1 MGIRAYKTEFVG
13 IRAKY
18 LGRVVLM
25 EEKKGKN
32 KKGRFTKG
40 NNYAKGNK
48 GAGKYK
54 RKFIDEML
62 LYFSAEPTKDAE
74 YPTFEG
80 FAKRIGVTVRTLER
94 WAAEKEDFGEAYERC
109 RDVQKRFL
117 IIGGLT
123 ERYNSAFA
131 KFMCGVHGMTDKNSK
146 SDDGG
151 SSGGGDGL
159 EVVITLLKEKTSD
172 E

>member
-1 MGIRAYKTEFVG
+1 MA
-13 IRAKY
+13 
-18 LGRVVLM
+18 
-25 EEKKGKN
+25 EEKQGKN

-54 RKFIDEML
+54 KKFIEEIL

-80 FAKRIGVTVRTLER
+80 FAKRIGVTVRTMER

-131 KFMCGVHGMTDKNSK
+131 KFMCGVHGMTDKNTAK
-146 SDDGG
+146 PEDDGG
-151 SSGGGDGL
+151 GASDGL
-159 EVVITLLKEKTSD
+159 EVVITLLSEREKESA
-172 E
+172 ECRVQSAE

>member
-1 MGIRAYKTEFVG
+1 MG
-13 IRAKY
+13 
-18 LGRVVLM
+18 
-25 EEKKGKN
+25 EEKKQGKN
-32 KKGRFTKG
+32 KNGRFTKG

-48 GAGKYK
+48 GKGKYK
-54 RKFIDEML
+54 KAYIDQL
-62 LYFSAEPTKDAE
+62 ILYFSAEPAPGVE
-74 YPTFEG
+74 YPMFEG

-117 IIGGLT
+117 VVGGLT

-131 KFMCGVHGMTDKNSK
+131 KFMCGVHGMSDKNAASEK
-146 SDDGG
+146 DGDTGG
-151 SSGGGDGL
+151 SSGGLD
-159 EVVITLLKEKTSD
+159 VVITLLSERENGQSGAPVPTVKEREK

>member
-1 MGIRAYKTEFVG
+1 MSESKQ
-13 IRAKY
+13 
-18 LGRVVLM
+18 
-25 EEKKGKN
+25 GKN

-40 NNYAKGNK
+40 NTYAKGNK

-54 RKFIDEML
+54 KKFIEEIL

-80 FAKRIGVTVRTLER
+80 FAKKIGVTVRTMER

-131 KFMCGVHGMTDKNSK
+131 KFLCGVHGMSDKNAANEK
-146 SDDGG
+146 DGDTGG
-151 SSGGGDGL
+151 SSGGLD
-159 EVVITLLKEKTSD
+159 VVITLLSERENGQSGTPVPTVREREKE
-172 E
+172 